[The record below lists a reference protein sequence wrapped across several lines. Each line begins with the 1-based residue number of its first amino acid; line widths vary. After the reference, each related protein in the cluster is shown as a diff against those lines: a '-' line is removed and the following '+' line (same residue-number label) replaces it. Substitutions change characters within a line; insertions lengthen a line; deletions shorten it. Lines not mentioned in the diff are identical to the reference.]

1 MNATLKIGL
10 AVFLV
15 LLLIGGCEQRGPTSD
30 ARQRPEAPAFSL
42 TDHTGQR
49 HDLADYRGQIVVLE
63 WVNPECPFVVRH
75 YEAETM
81 TTLANAYAE
90 QDVVWLAINTTSH
103 FNQEMNKVFVE
114 EFNLPYPVLDDS
126 DGTVGRRYGAQTTP
140 QMVIVDKDGR
150 IAYNGAIDDNPVG
163 TQPQTVNYVSQAL
176 DQLLAGQPVTLSET
190 QPYGCSVKYPDL

>member
-1 MNATLKIGL
+1 MNAIFKICFS
-10 AVFLV
+10 VFMV
-15 LLLIGGCEQRGPTSD
+15 LLLIAGCEQSGTTTD
-30 ARQRPEAPAFSL
+30 ARERPEAPAFSL

-49 HDLADYRGQIVVLE
+49 HDLADYRGEIVVLE

-81 TTLANAYAE
+81 NDLAKAYAE

-103 FNQEMNKVFVE
+103 FNQEMNTAFVE

-126 DGTVGRRYGAQTTP
+126 DGTVGRLYGAQTTP
-140 QMVIVDKDGR
+140 QMVIVDPDGR

-163 TQPQTVNYVSQAL
+163 NKPETVNYVQMAL
-176 DQLLAGQPVTLSET
+176 DELLAGRDVTTPET
-190 QPYGCSVKYPDL
+190 RPYGCSVKYPDL